1 MAGAGLAPDNETR
14 DYQNHSAASNIGG
27 HGEMVEEQVKL
38 MSENRS
44 PRPSA
49 ESRRRAAI
57 DTIDFAAVKAGIRS
71 SAGTTANGSL

>member
-1 MAGAGLAPDNETR
+1 MAGAGLAPNNETG
-14 DYQNHSAASNIGG
+14 DYQNRSAASNFGG
-27 HGEMVEEQVKL
+27 HGEMVEEQGKP

-49 ESRRRAAI
+49 ESRRRAVI
-57 DTIDFAAVKAGIRS
+57 DTIDVAAVKAGIRS